1 MAERFTSLRDMLDGG
16 GKGKSGDTFQGGM
29 MSGFLNRAGVRPIG
43 YADRQAM
50 PTAPMQRPSL
60 REAAAGGAS
69 LPPRMMMT
77 PNSMSDRAAIA
88 AAPRL
93 VPVAAPPAPMT
104 APPAVRVG
112 QNGVMMHG
120 GSAGSTHRGGRGT
133 VGMPI
138 PPHLQTPEAI
148 RAIEE
153 LRRVGL
159 ISM

>member
-16 GKGKSGDTFQGGM
+16 GKGKAGDTFQGGM
-29 MSGFLNRAGVRPIG
+29 MSDFLNRAGVRPMG

-88 AAPRL
+88 AAPR
-93 VPVAAPPAPMT
+93 PAPMAAPPAVMSP
-104 APPAVRVG
+104 
-112 QNGVMMHG
+112 NGVMIHDG
-120 GSAGSTHRGGRGT
+120 NAGTPSRGGRGT

-138 PPHLQTPEAI
+138 PPHLQNPESI
-148 RAIEE
+148 RAIEN
-153 LRRVGL
+153 LRRLGL
-159 ISM
+159 INM